1 MLGFWRCCGAIGGC
15 GGGGIGL
22 LGGVRGGLGGW
33 GRLRLAG
40 DVDFAGG
47 LEVHDFE
54 EKNAVD
60 FEEECN
66 AFGFERGGYRWWR

>member
-1 MLGFWRCCGAIGGC
+1 M
-15 GGGGIGL
+15 
-22 LGGVRGGLGGW
+22 
-33 GRLRLAG
+33 RLAG